1 MPGITASCEMSI
13 RLALWR
19 IWITPEQSGATKFSD
34 SEMYEGTFFKA
45 TKHYRNRAKAVREK
59 KKKKKEM
66 EWLKKRKLTKRPMTA
81 EDVAKQIWIHVGLAG
96 E

>member
-19 IWITPEQSGATKFSD
+19 IWITPAQSGATKISD

-45 TKHYRNRAKAVREK
+45 TEHYRNRTKAVREK
-59 KKKKKEM
+59 KRKKKEM
-66 EWLKKRKLTKRPMTA
+66 EWLNKKANQKA